1 MNLNIRYDLLE
12 EAAVANKGFSLKR
25 YTKKVLTATAIG
37 TTILLPIR
45 TIDGISIKEAID
57 TIVLNLEIYAGI
69 YGFYSVISKQIE
81 QDIAKTTLS
90 LLSSKLSRN
99 NINITQAMLQSVKKD
114 KTKYSLSYSTFPP
127 EVKQKK
133 YISISN
139 SCDMKE
145 TLLQEHIIGTK
156 NYDLSY
162 GEPEREK
169 VCSYQKKRAI
179 NK

>member
-12 EAAVANKGFSLKR
+12 EASVANKGFSLKR
-25 YTKKVLTATAIG
+25 YTKKVLKATAIG

-99 NINITQAMLQSVKKD
+99 NINITSTMLQSAKSN
-114 KTKYSLSYSTFPP
+114 KTNYSISFASFPP
-127 EVKQKK
+127 EINKK
-133 YISISN
+133 SYISFSN
-139 SCDMKE
+139 SDDTEE
-145 TLLQEHIIGTK
+145 TLLQEHQIGTSIYSLSQPGKIYVK
-156 NYDLSY
+156 N
-162 GEPEREK
+162 K
-169 VCSYQKKRAI
+169 
-179 NK
+179 